1 MGLSIHYS
9 GKLKQADLLTNL
21 IEEIIDV
28 SEAHHWKFHI
38 FNSAYPG
45 NKFSKETVFDEIFG
59 INFTPTDCETI
70 SIAFL
75 SNGKMVCPARVH
87 FFANSEKKEEQDYI
101 YSNSV
106 KTQYAGIQTHQVII
120 LFFKYLSNKYF
131 DDFELSDESGYWE
144 SNDEEKMKKQF
155 QIYNRLIDDFA
166 LAFETL
172 PAKEDE
178 DMITYLERLMKNV
191 NSLKKE

>member
-1 MGLSIHYS
+1 M
-9 GKLKQADLLTNL
+9 
-21 IEEIIDV
+21 
-28 SEAHHWKFHI
+28 
-38 FNSAYPG
+38 
-45 NKFSKETVFDEIFG
+45 
-59 INFTPTDCETI
+59 
-70 SIAFL
+70 
-75 SNGKMVCPARVH
+75 
-87 FFANSEKKEEQDYI
+87 
-101 YSNSV
+101 
-106 KTQYAGIQTHQVII
+106 
-120 LFFKYLSNKYF
+120 FFKYLSNKYF

>member
-87 FFANSEKKEEQDYI
+87 FFANSERKKNRIIFIQIQLKLNMQEYKLI
-101 YSNSV
+101 KLSFCFSN
-106 KTQYAGIQTHQVII
+106 I
-120 LFFKYLSNKYF
+120 
-131 DDFELSDESGYWE
+131 
-144 SNDEEKMKKQF
+144 
-155 QIYNRLIDDFA
+155 
-166 LAFETL
+166 
-172 PAKEDE
+172 
-178 DMITYLERLMKNV
+178 
-191 NSLKKE
+191 